1 MIRSMTGYG
10 RAEGDVAGRRLTVEV
25 KAVNHRFLNFFAKL
39 PPDLLR
45 FEPDVLTLVKAHL
58 QRGQVNV
65 FATWN
70 GQGNGGDGAVCV
82 NREAARRAAEALRG
96 LARELDLPGEVTL
109 DHLLAFPALFG
120 SGAGAGDPDEVWG
133 AAGRVFGEAL
143 ENLDELRRREAE
155 HLVADLLPRLRV
167 VRTLAAQVE
176 ERRPRVVEEYR
187 ARLARRVEELT
198 AGVPVDVA
206 RDRVAVEV
214 AVFADR
220 SDVEEEL
227 VRLRSHLDKAEEL
240 LAQGGGVGRKL
251 DFILQEMNR
260 EANTIGSKASDA
272 EVSRVVVEMKAEL
285 EKVREQVQNLE

>member
-45 FEPDVLTLVKAHL
+45 FEPEVLSLVKAHL
-58 QRGQVNV
+58 QRGQINV

-70 GQGNGGDGAVCV
+70 GQGNGSDSAVCV
-82 NREAARRAAEALRG
+82 NREAARNAVEALRG
-96 LARELDLPGEVTL
+96 LSRELGLAGEVTL

-120 SGAGAGDPDEVWG
+120 AGAGAGDPEEVWK
-133 AAGRVFGEAL
+133 AAGRVFEAAL
-143 ENLDELRRREAE
+143 VNLDELRRREAE
-155 HLVADLLPRLRV
+155 DLVADLGPRLRA
-167 VRTLAAQVE
+167 VRGLAAEVE
-176 ERRPRVVEEYR
+176 VRRPRVVDEYR

-198 AGVPVDVA
+198 SGVPVEVA

-220 SDVEEEL
+220 ADVEEEL

-240 LAQGGGVGRKL
+240 LAEGGGVGRKL

-260 EANTIGSKASDA
+260 EANTIGSKAND
-272 EVSRVVVEMKAEL
+272 VEIGRAVIVMKE
-285 EKVREQVQNLE
+285 EIERIREQVQNVE